1 MKRIPKLEK
10 DEIIKAF
17 KSSGMKQ
24 AAWCAQNGVSIHNL
38 RYWLGKKQ
46 HPVLPAAGDMQWV
59 SLNVMEDRPQPSQQ
73 GVHVQIGTV
82 TVIVLP
88 DFDPNHLLGVLR
100 TVIAL

>member
-10 DEIIKAF
+10 DAIIKAF
-17 KSSGMKQ
+17 KYSGMKQ
-24 AAWCAQNGVSIHNL
+24 AAWSAQNGVSIHNL

-46 HPVLPAAGDMQWV
+46 QPLLPVAGDMQWV

-88 DFDPNHLLGVLR
+88 GFDPNHPLSVLR
-100 TVIAL
+100 AVTAL